1 MTSEEAAARFAD
13 GLDVVLTGIEVE
25 VERQQRSDG
34 AHQRR

>member
-25 VERQQRSDG
+25 VDR
-34 AHQRR
+34 AARRE